1 MAEPSKDVTIIEV
14 FRGIID
20 SVNADVLPAGAMVNQ
35 INVICIKKNQL
46 EIRSGYKKILF
57 DEE

>member
-1 MAEPSKDVTIIEV
+1 MAEPFKDVTIIED

-20 SVNADVLPAGAMVNQ
+20 STNADLIPAGAMVNQ
-35 INVICIKKNQL
+35 SNVICIKRNQL
-46 EIRSGYKKILF
+46 EIRSGYKKVVF

>member
-1 MAEPSKDVTIIEV
+1 MGEPAKDVTIIED

-20 SVNADVLPAGAMVNQ
+20 SMNADLLPAGAMVNQ
-35 INVICIKKNQL
+35 NNVICIKRNQL
-46 EIRSGYKKILF
+46 EIRSGYKKVIF

>member
-1 MAEPSKDVTIIEV
+1 LAEQAKDVTIIED

-20 SVNADVLPAGAMVNQ
+20 STNADLIPAGAMVNQ
-35 INVICIKKNQL
+35 NNVICIKRNQL
-46 EIRSGYKKILF
+46 EIRSGYKKVVF

>member
-1 MAEPSKDVTIIEV
+1 MAEPFKDVTIIED

-20 SVNADVLPAGAMVNQ
+20 STNADLIPAGAMVNQ
-35 INVICIKKNQL
+35 NNVVCIKRNQL
-46 EIRSGYKKILF
+46 EIRSGYKKVVF

>member
-1 MAEPSKDVTIIEV
+1 MAEPVKDVTVIED

-20 SVNADVLPAGAMVNQ
+20 STNADLIPAGAMVNQ
-35 INVICIKKNQL
+35 NNVICIKRNQL
-46 EIRSGYKKILF
+46 EIRSGYRKINF

>member
-1 MAEPSKDVTIIEV
+1 MAEPFKDVTIIED

-20 SVNADVLPAGAMVNQ
+20 STNADLIPAGAMVNQ
-35 INVICIKKNQL
+35 NNVICIKRNQL
-46 EIRSGYKKILF
+46 EIRSGYKKINF